1 MAVPT
6 AITDLSATIASNVP
20 AGSDQAFP
28 YMDDYLRAAYGFIR
42 QGDTKAANVASASTV
57 DLGAVVGRFVDVTG
71 TTTITSFGTVA
82 AGIWRIVTF
91 TGALTLT
98 HNATSLILPG
108 GANITTAAGDSMVA
122 ESLGSGN
129 WKIHIYMPA
138 AGYPSKGYVDTG
150 LSGKA
155 DSAHTHAWSAI
166 TGRMYGDATN
176 DTDPN
181 TTTEPFMLTNH
192 VNGPTGGSAYFSI
205 WTGWWGSATYAAQV
219 AVEVATGT
227 PRTYTRNKASG
238 TWYAWVRC
246 DIGEGLTRSIGA
258 NGYAK
263 IPGSGGLILQWGQ
276 FSHGGGGNVAVSFPL
291 AFPAACFAA
300 SPNTQYNGGANNPSA
315 HSKSAS
321 GFTCYWTGG
330 ATINIDYI
338 AIGY

>member
-1 MAVPT
+1 MPVPT
-6 AITDLSATIASNVP
+6 SITDLSTTAASNSP
-20 AGSDQAFP
+20 AGADAVFP
-28 YMDDYLRAAYGFIR
+28 NLDDYLRAHAAFIA
-42 QGDTKAANVASASTV
+42 QLNAADATKVAKAGDTMTGPLVLNADPSVA
-57 DLGAVVGRFVDVTG
+57 LGA
-71 TTTITSFGTVA
+71 
-82 AGIWRIVTF
+82 
-91 TGALTLT
+91 
-98 HNATSLILPG
+98 AT
-108 GANITTAAGDSMVA
+108 
-122 ESLGSGN
+122 
-129 WKIHIYMPA
+129 
-138 AGYPSKGYVDTG
+138 KGYVDTG
-150 LSGKA
+150 LAGKA

-166 TGRMYGDATN
+166 TSRMYGDATN

-181 TTTEPFMLTNH
+181 TTTEPFTLTNH
-192 VNGPTGGSAYFSI
+192 ANGPTGGSAYFCI

-246 DIGEGLTRSIGA
+246 DLGEGLTRSIGA